1 MLCLHKDG
9 QNASEEALA
18 TLLSSSDHSDIV
30 TLDSKEPV
38 HVEEEE
44 EGAASEELYLGTSCS
59 SQYTFTTADTGGSL
73 CLWFHQLI
81 VGGENIR
88 HFYKKQHFL
97 YVLLQHWIRFDVES
111 LEISTEPSELGLP
124 SETSAH

>member
-44 EGAASEELYLGTSCS
+44 EEEEGAASEELYLGTSCS

-73 CLWFHQLI
+73 CL
-81 VGGENIR
+81 
-88 HFYKKQHFL
+88 
-97 YVLLQHWIRFDVES
+97 
-111 LEISTEPSELGLP
+111 
-124 SETSAH
+124 